1 MDQRPSETLRRS
13 ALWIWAII
21 GALVLSGI
29 IMWMA
34 GRVRIIWLPLVF
46 AAGLVVLLD
55 PIVNWMERGRIPRV
69 AGIAITYL
77 LTAGLLV
84 AFGFLVVPPVRAQ
97 FDQFVSQLPNLYD
110 TTVAW
115 LQNLGDT
122 LGIDLGPVWTSQTIQ
137 EWIQD
142 PANQASIQEL
152 LGGFGSGAG
161 RVLRGVTET
170 VAVVILAPVLAF
182 YLLHE
187 APRIRRRSILL
198 VPQSLRSEVAY
209 VGGNVAHAMTAF
221 VRGQFLVAAVVGIMS
236 SFALWL
242 IDIPFWLIIG
252 LLSGFLNLIP
262 LVGPF
267 VGGALA
273 ALVALL
279 SANPGKA
286 VLAIVAL
293 TIVQQI
299 DNHLITP
306 LVQKSRVQL
315 SPLIIVIALLIGG
328 SIAGFLGVLVAVPTV
343 AALRIVVGHIWRTRV
358 LGESWEEATDAMIER
373 RPPPERLVPRRRR
386 PPVQENRLFDTAELD
401 PDPPSPPGSPTTE
414 PVGDRPP
421 G

>member
-1 MDQRPSETLRRS
+1 MDPRPSETLRRS

-34 GRVRIIWLPLVF
+34 GRIRIIWLPLVF
-46 AAGLVVLLD
+46 GAGLVVLLD
-55 PIVNWMERGRIPRV
+55 PVVNWLERRKLPRV

-77 LTAGLLV
+77 VTSGLLV
-84 AFGFLVVPPVRAQ
+84 AFGFLVLPPIRAQ
-97 FDQFVSQLPNLYD
+97 FDEFVAQLPNLYD
-110 TTVAW
+110 TTVVW
-115 LQNLGDT
+115 LQNLSEQ
-122 LGIDLGPVWTSQTIQ
+122 LGIDLGPVWTSETIQ
-137 EWIQD
+137 DWIQD

-170 VAVVILAPVLAF
+170 VAVVVLAPVLAF
-182 YLLHE
+182 YILLDV
-187 APRIRRRSILL
+187 PRIRRHSILL
-198 VPQSLRSEVAY
+198 VPPSLRDEVSY
-209 VGGNVAHAMTAF
+209 VGGNVAHAMSAF
-221 VRGQFLVAAVVGIMS
+221 VRGQFLVAAVVGVMS

-279 SANPGKA
+279 SGNPGKA

-306 LVQKSRVQL
+306 MVQKSRVQL
-315 SPLIIVIALLIGG
+315 SPLIIVIALLVGG
-328 SIAGFLGVLVAVPTV
+328 SIAGFLGVLIAVPSV

-373 RPPPERLVPRRRR
+373 RPPPDRRMPRRRR
-386 PPVQENRLFDTAELD
+386 APVQENRLFDTAELD
-401 PDPPSPPGSPTTE
+401 PEQPSPDGSPATE
-414 PVGDRPP
+414 PVGERPP